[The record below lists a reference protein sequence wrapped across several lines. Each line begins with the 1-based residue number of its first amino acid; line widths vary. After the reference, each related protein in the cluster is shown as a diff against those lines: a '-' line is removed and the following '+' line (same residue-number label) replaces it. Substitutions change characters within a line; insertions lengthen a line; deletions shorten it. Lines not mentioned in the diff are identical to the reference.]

1 MYKKNTKILLKM
13 KLSTFMTLFGMLQ
26 ISFGAIGQN
35 ISLSEKN
42 SSLAKVF
49 KKISTQTGY
58 GFLIEGSLLR
68 IARPVT
74 IETSNTDINLV
85 LAQIFK
91 NQPLSFV
98 MKDQSVIVSAKSMAA
113 IPLPRSASIGNSTT
127 QQQGYISGRIIN
139 ENGEVLADASITLLR
154 SGQSLKSKAD
164 GSYSLNLAP
173 GTYTI
178 EVSYISH
185 QTKRITDIV
194 VQSGKQT
201 NLNIVLKSV
210 VKSLEQVVVTGSY
223 KQESVASLY
232 AKQKNEATIS
242 NGISREQIA
251 VLPDKNVGET
261 LKRISGVST
270 NDNRRVVIRGIAE
283 RYNLAMMDGAT
294 LPSTDVQVRDFE
306 FDIVPSNLIDNVI
319 IHKTSS
325 PDLSFGFGGGLVQ
338 INTLA
343 IPVKNFTSFSV
354 GSKYINGS
362 TGKDFLGYGRGSLDY
377 LAFDDGT
384 RGNFPRDLTVF
395 DGINYDPA
403 NPYKPVPEGVK
414 PFTPEMIA
422 AQNERIGGLERLGTR
437 KYTALPGQNYQFSL
451 GRSYSGTK
459 GVFGFVGSLSYRNEQ
474 SIDHI
479 SNFERGNWQK
489 VEGTTFDVSTGKEI
503 HPTTSTQYNF
513 NSSLGALVNLGWNS
527 KNHKITSRNFYSRM
541 FNNQFSVIEGW
552 GNDIGYDSRP
562 AIREYDRPK
571 FIDML
576 QNKLDGEHRFGNFK
590 LEWNIARNQLNNR
603 EKDATEAWLAPIGF
617 LNDTLYNV
625 IPSHYANAG
634 DGTFT
639 RSEYHY
645 KETNKIAE
653 GALSYRTN
661 WLGQKQ
667 TLKAGYQYMDRH
679 GLFEWVSLPIVSVGA
694 NTFTPVNTWSKYL
707 EFTDPLHGMFYY
719 PAAFSVS
726 AYEGKNINQA
736 VYGLLDNRFNSWIRL
751 VWGVRAE
758 YFKYKS
764 LQNGDN
770 DLQMDART
778 IAMRKQRFVDP
789 KTGKLV
795 GMTADPETEE
805 KTWRYLPSVSLTL
818 TPIPDFNIRMAYSQS
833 VVRPALIENSKMV
846 RQDPA
851 LGGAYRRNEGVLSTL
866 IDHYDMRFEW
876 YPSIAEVISIGFFYK
891 YFQNP
896 IELYRQMMDSSH
908 RIYVTTN
915 NSEWAKVKGLEFDIR
930 KNLGFMAPGSLL
942 EDFNVSGNITLQS
955 SEVQSAEFRAKSIGT
970 DKYGNTFEYREK
982 QFLKSKRPL
991 YGQIPVVYNAAIQY
1005 AGDRLGANVAFNHM
1019 GYKTFMTAM
1028 SEDLVE
1034 YERPR
1039 NQLDAQL
1046 SYKLLKNK
1054 NLDLKLNLSNLLNS
1068 PFRFYVN
1075 RPETFKV
1082 QDRWKGLSNSEWP
1095 TQEWDEIYEWKFGF
1109 SQKYEEGYYET
1120 SEDGTKKMRIGD
1132 KETFNRKVGSSFS
1145 LSIGYTF

>member
-1 MYKKNTKILLKM
+1 M
-13 KLSTFMTLFGMLQ
+13 KLTTFMTAFGMLQ
-26 ISFGAIGQN
+26 ISLGAVGQN

-58 GFLIEGSLLR
+58 GFLVEGSLLKMS
-68 IARPVT
+68 RPVT
-74 IETSNTDINLV
+74 IETRNTDINTV
-85 LAQIFK
+85 LAAIFK
-91 NQPLSFV
+91 NQPLTFV
-98 MKDQSVIVSAKSMAA
+98 LRDQSVLVSAKKTAPSPLSLSWDATNMAA
-113 IPLPRSASIGNSTT
+113 
-127 QQQGYISGRIIN
+127 QQRGTVTGRITN
-139 ENGEVLADASITLLR
+139 ENGEALADASISVLQT
-154 SGQSLKSKAD
+154 GQSLKSKAD
-164 GSYSLNLAP
+164 GSYTLNIPA

-194 VQSGKQT
+194 VHAGKQT
-201 NLNIVLKSV
+201 SLSIVLKDA

-223 KQESVASLY
+223 KQESIASLY

-261 LKRISGVST
+261 LKRIAGVST

-319 IHKTSS
+319 IHKTAS
-325 PDLSFGFGGGLVQ
+325 PDLSFGFGGGLVK

-343 IPVKNFTSFSV
+343 IPLKNFTSFSV

-362 TGKDFLGYGRGSLDY
+362 TGKDFLGYGRGSWDY

-384 RGNFPRDLTVF
+384 RGKFPRDLTVF
-395 DGINYDPA
+395 NGINYDPA
-403 NPYKPVPEGVK
+403 NPYKPVPEGVT

-422 AQNERIGGLERLGTR
+422 AQNKRIGGLERLGTR

-451 GRSYSGTK
+451 GRSYNTMK
-459 GVFGFVGSLSYRNEQ
+459 GIFGFVGSLSYRNEQ

-489 VEGTTFDVSTGKEI
+489 TDGATYDINTGKEI
-503 HPTTSTQYNF
+503 NPTISTQYNF
-513 NSSLGALVNLGWNS
+513 NSSLSGLVNLGWNS

-552 GNDIGYDSRP
+552 GNDIGYGSRP

-576 QNKLDGEHRFGNFK
+576 QNRLDGEHRFGNFK
-590 LEWNIARNQLNNR
+590 VEWNIARNRLNNL
-603 EKDATEAWLAPIGF
+603 EKDATEAWLEPRGT

-625 IPSHYANAG
+625 VPSHYANAG

-645 KETNKIAE
+645 TETNSIAE
-653 GALSYRTN
+653 AALSYQTN

-667 TLKAGYQYMDRH
+667 ALKGGYQFMDRH

-694 NTFTPVNTWSKYL
+694 NTFSPVNTWSKYL
-707 EFTDPLHGMFYY
+707 EFKDPLHGMFYY
-719 PAAFSVS
+719 PAAFSIS

-736 VYGLLDNRFNSWIRL
+736 VYAMLDNRFNSWIRL
-751 VWGVRAE
+751 VWGLRAE

-805 KTWRYLPSVSLTL
+805 KTWRYLPSASLTL
-818 TPIPDFNIRMAYSQS
+818 TPVQDFNIRMAYSQS
-833 VVRPALIENSKMV
+833 VVRPALIENSRMV

-851 LGGAYRRNEGVLSTL
+851 LGGAYRRNEGVLSTV
-866 IDHYDMRFEW
+866 IDHYDMRLEW
-876 YPSIAEVISIGFFYK
+876 YPSLAEVISIGFFYK

-915 NSEWAKVKGLEFDIR
+915 ISEWAKVKGLEFDIR
-930 KNLGFMAPGSLL
+930 KNLGFILPGSLL
-942 EDFNVSGNITLQS
+942 EDFNFSGNITLQS
-955 SEVQSAEFRAKSIGT
+955 SEVQSAEFRAKGIDT

-991 YGQIPVVYNAAIQY
+991 YGQIPVVYNAALQY

-1028 SEDLVE
+1028 SEDLIE

-1046 SYKLLKNK
+1046 SY
-1054 NLDLKLNLSNLLNS
+1054 
-1068 PFRFYVN
+1068 
-1075 RPETFKV
+1075 
-1082 QDRWKGLSNSEWP
+1082 
-1095 TQEWDEIYEWKFGF
+1095 
-1109 SQKYEEGYYET
+1109 
-1120 SEDGTKKMRIGD
+1120 
-1132 KETFNRKVGSSFS
+1132 
-1145 LSIGYTF
+1145 

>member
-1 MYKKNTKILLKM
+1 M

-26 ISFGAIGQN
+26 ISLAATGQQ

-58 GFLIEGSLLR
+58 GFLVEGSLLKMS
-68 IARPVT
+68 RPVT
-74 IETSNTDINLV
+74 IETKNSDIKIV
-85 LAQIFK
+85 LAEIFK
-91 NQPLSFV
+91 NQPLTFIL
-98 MKDQSVIVSAKSMAA
+98 KDQSVIVSARKTADALPSFSKGVDRAA
-113 IPLPRSASIGNSTT
+113 A
-127 QQQGYISGRIIN
+127 QQQGNISGRIIT
-139 ENGEVLADASITLLR
+139 ENGEGLADASITLLQTN
-154 SGQSLKSKAD
+154 QSLKSKAD
-164 GSYSLNLAP
+164 GSYTLNLPA
-173 GTYTI
+173 GSYTI
-178 EVSYISH
+178 EVSYISY
-185 QTKRITDIV
+185 QTKRITDIL
-194 VQSGKQT
+194 VQAGKQT
-201 NLNIVLKSV
+201 HLNIVLKDAI
-210 VKSLEQVVVTGSY
+210 KSLEQVVVTASY
-223 KQESVASLY
+223 KQESIASLY
-232 AKQKNEATIS
+232 TKQKNEATIS

-319 IHKTSS
+319 IHKTAS
-325 PDLSFGFGGGLVQ
+325 PDLSFGFGGGLVK

-343 IPVKNFTSFSV
+343 IPVKNFTSFSI

-384 RGNFPRDLTVF
+384 RGDFPRDLTVF
-395 DGINYDPA
+395 NGINYDPA
-403 NPYKPVPEGVK
+403 NPYKPVPEGVT

-422 AQNERIGGLERLGTR
+422 AQNKRIGGLERLGTR

-451 GRSYSGTK
+451 GRSYTAAK
-459 GVFGFVGSLSYRNEQ
+459 GILGFVGSLSYRNEQ
-474 SIDHI
+474 SIDTI

-489 VEGTTFDVSTGKEI
+489 TNGTTYDISTGKEVN
-503 HPTTSTQYNF
+503 PTISTQYNF
-513 NSSLGALVNLGWNS
+513 NSSLSALINIGWNS
-527 KNHKITSRNFYSRM
+527 KNHKLTSRNFYSRM
-541 FNNQFSVIEGW
+541 FNNQFSVIKGW
-552 GNDIGYDSRP
+552 GNDIGHDSRP

-571 FIDML
+571 FINML
-576 QNKLDGEHRFGNFK
+576 QNKLEGEHQFGNFK
-590 LEWNIARNQLNNR
+590 FEWNVARNRLNNL
-603 EKDATEAWLAPIGF
+603 EKDATEAWLAPIGT
-617 LNDTLYNV
+617 LNDTIYNIV
-625 IPSHYANAG
+625 PSHYANAG

-645 KETNKIAE
+645 TETNKIAE
-653 GALSYRTN
+653 GAVSYQTN

-667 TLKAGYQYMDRH
+667 ILKAGYQFMDRH

-694 NTFTPVNTWSKYL
+694 NTFTPVNTWSEYL
-707 EFTDPLHGMFYY
+707 EFKDPLHGMFYY
-719 PAAFSVS
+719 PAAYSVS

-736 VYGLLDNRFNSWIRL
+736 VYGMMDNRFNSWIRL
-751 VWGVRAE
+751 VWGLRAE

-770 DLQMDART
+770 DLMMDART

-789 KTGKLV
+789 KTGKIV

-805 KTWRYLPSVSLTL
+805 KTWRYLPSASLTL
-818 TPIPDFNIRMAYSQS
+818 TPLQDFNIRLAYSQS
-833 VVRPALIENSKMV
+833 VVRPALIENSRMV

-851 LGGAYRRNEGVLSTL
+851 LGGAYRRNEGVLSTA
-866 IDHYDMRFEW
+866 IDHYDVRFEW
-876 YPSIAEVISIGFFYK
+876 FPSLAEVISIGFFYK

-896 IELYRQMMDSSH
+896 IELYQQMMDSSH

-930 KNLGFMAPGSLL
+930 KNLGFIRPGSLM
-942 EDFNVSGNITLQS
+942 ENFNLSGNITLQS
-955 SEVQSAEFRAKSIGT
+955 SEVQSAEFKAKGMDT

-982 QFLKSKRPL
+982 NVLKSKRPL
-991 YGQIPVVYNAAIQY
+991 YGQIPVVYNAALQY
-1005 AGDRLGANVAFNHM
+1005 TADRLGANVAFNHM

-1028 SEDLVE
+1028 SEELIE

-1039 NQLDAQL
+1039 NQLDAQI
-1046 SYKLLKNK
+1046 SYKFLKNK
-1054 NLDLKLNLSNLLNS
+1054 NLDVKLNLSNLLNS

-1075 RPETFKV
+1075 RAETFKV
-1082 QDRWKGLSNSEWP
+1082 QDRWKGLANSEWP
-1095 TQEWDEIYEWKFGF
+1095 TQEWEEIYEWKFGF

-1120 SEDGTKKMRIGD
+1120 SEDGKQKTRVGD

-1145 LSIGYTF
+1145 LSVGYTF

>member
-1 MYKKNTKILLKM
+1 MYKKNTNILLKM
-13 KLSTFMTLFGMLQ
+13 KLSTFMTAFGMLQ
-26 ISFGAIGQN
+26 ISLGAVGQN

-42 SSLAKVF
+42 SSLANVF

-58 GFLIEGSLLR
+58 GFLVEGSLLKMS
-68 IARPVT
+68 RPVT
-74 IETSNTDINLV
+74 IETRNTDINTV
-85 LAQIFK
+85 LAAIFK
-91 NQPLSFV
+91 NQPLSFELR
-98 MKDQSVIVSAKSMAA
+98 DQSVLVSAKKTSSS
-113 IPLPRSASIGNSTT
+113 LLSASRGASNIGA
-127 QQQGYISGRIIN
+127 QQQGTISGRITN
-139 ENGEVLADASITLLR
+139 ENGEALADASITVLQTGL
-154 SGQSLKSKAD
+154 SLKSKAD
-164 GSYSLNLAP
+164 GSYTLKIPA
-173 GTYTI
+173 GTYTM
-178 EVSYISH
+178 EVRYISH
-185 QTKRITDIV
+185 QTKRITDILV
-194 VQSGKQT
+194 HAGKQT
-201 NLNIVLKSV
+201 QLSIVLKDA

-223 KQESVASLY
+223 KQESIASLY
-232 AKQKNEATIS
+232 AKQKNAATIS

-261 LKRISGVST
+261 LKRIAGVST

-306 FDIVPSNLIDNVI
+306 FDIVPSNLIENVI
-319 IHKTSS
+319 IHKTAS

-343 IPVKNFTSFSV
+343 IPLKNFTSFSL

-362 TGKDFLGYGRGSLDY
+362 TGKDFLGYGRGSWDY

-384 RGNFPRDLTVF
+384 RGKFPRDLTVF
-395 DGINYDPA
+395 NGINYDPA
-403 NPYKPVPEGVK
+403 NPYKPVPEGVT
-414 PFTPEMIA
+414 PFTLEMIA
-422 AQNERIGGLERLGTR
+422 AQNKRIGGLERLGTR

-451 GRSYSGTK
+451 GRSYNSMK
-459 GVFGFVGSLSYRNEQ
+459 GIFGFVGSLSYRNEQ
-474 SIDHI
+474 SIDQI

-489 VEGTTFDVSTGKEI
+489 TDGASFDIITGKEI
-503 HPTTSTQYNF
+503 NPTSARQYNF
-513 NSSLGALVNLGWNS
+513 NSSLSGLVNLGWNS

-552 GNDIGYDSRP
+552 GNDIGHGSRP

-576 QNKLDGEHRFGNFK
+576 QNRLDGEHRLGNFK

-603 EKDATEAWLAPIGF
+603 EKDATEAWLEPRGT

-625 IPSHYANAG
+625 VPSHYANAG

-645 KETNKIAE
+645 TETNKIAE
-653 GALSYRTN
+653 GALSYQTN

-667 TLKAGYQYMDRH
+667 TLKAGYQFMDRH

-694 NTFTPVNTWSKYL
+694 NTYSPVNTWSKYL
-707 EFTDPLHGMFYY
+707 DFKDPLHGMFYY
-719 PAAFSVS
+719 PAAFSIS

-736 VYGLLDNRFNSWIRL
+736 VYGMLDNRFNSWIRL
-751 VWGVRAE
+751 VWGLRAE

-805 KTWRYLPSVSLTL
+805 KTWRYLPSASLTL
-818 TPIPDFNIRMAYSQS
+818 TPVEDFNIRMAYSQS
-833 VVRPALIENSKMV
+833 VVRPALIENSRMV

-851 LGGAYRRNEGVLSTL
+851 LGGAYRRNEGVLSTV
-866 IDHYDMRFEW
+866 INHYDMRLEW
-876 YPSIAEVISIGFFYK
+876 YPSLAEVISIGFFYK

-930 KNLGFMAPGSLL
+930 KNLGFMLPGSLL
-942 EDFNVSGNITLQS
+942 ENFNFSGNVTLQS
-955 SEVQSAEFRAKSIGT
+955 SEVQSAEFRAKGIDT

-991 YGQIPVVYNAAIQY
+991 YGQIPVVYNAALQY

-1028 SEDLVE
+1028 SEDLIE

-1075 RPETFKV
+1075 RPETYKI

-1095 TQEWDEIYEWKFGF
+1095 TQEWDEIYEWKFRF

-1120 SEDGTKKMRIGD
+1120 SADGTKKMRIGD